1 MVHHPLSAQN
11 QSEKALQS
19 MPRRDGGPMGD
30 HATSIFCYDDP
41 RVVKRCT
48 EKSYS
53 VDLSIYIIIIII
65 IIITIIIT
73 IIIVIINIIII
84 TIIIITIIIINIL
97 FYLCIYLFIDL

>member
-53 VDLSIYIIIIII
+53 VDLSIYIY
-65 IIITIIIT
+65 
-73 IIIVIINIIII
+73 N
-84 TIIIITIIIINIL
+84 
-97 FYLCIYLFIDL
+97 YYYYHYYYYYYYYYYYCYY